1 MLERRKFFAYEFTK
15 SLQRDHRK
23 KEYPP
28 LAVFSQDVVGTKI
41 FLQGFFELQELQS
54 IKEHILPQLKHRSIF
69 LDIGANVGNHTAA
82 LGPFFEEVMAF
93 EPNPRT
99 AKILEANAMLFSNVS
114 VCPFG
119 LSDKEECVQTSY
131 QDHNVGAAS
140 VTSGNKYKNK
150 VEFHLKVLDEQ
161 LSTEQMSAVSLIK
174 LDVEGHEYE
183 ALRGMLRTL
192 KESSA
197 IVLFEINIPE
207 IVNGTTKAKELLYEN
222 GYTNFYSLDDI
233 SPFATSAI
241 RLSKLLNTFSVLLF
255 GKKLRGRLIPRK
267 VEGKLQNKSYKMM
280 VASKYSLPF
289 G

>member
-41 FLQGFFELQELQS
+41 FVQGFFELQELQS

-82 LGPFFEEVMAF
+82 LGPFFEEVIAF

-99 AKILEANAMLFSNVS
+99 VKILEANAMLFSNVS

-174 LDVEGHEYE
+174 IDVEGHEYE
-183 ALRGMLRTL
+183 ALQGMERTL
-192 KESSA
+192 KDSSPL
-197 IVLFEINIPE
+197 VLFEINEPE
-207 IVNGTTKAKELLYEN
+207 IVDGTTKAKELLCEN
-222 GYTNFYSLDDI
+222 GYKYFYSLEDV
-233 SPFATSAI
+233 SPFATSAK
-241 RLSKLLNTFSVLLF
+241 RLSKLINSISVLLL
-255 GKKLRGRLIPRK
+255 GRKLRGNLIPQR
-267 VEGKLQNKSYKMM
+267 VDGKLQNKGYKMM
-280 VASKYSLPF
+280 VASKHRLPF
-289 G
+289 D

>member
-1 MLERRKFFAYEFTK
+1 
-15 SLQRDHRK
+15 
-23 KEYPP
+23 
-28 LAVFSQDVVGTKI
+28 
-41 FLQGFFELQELQS
+41 
-54 IKEHILPQLKHRSIF
+54 
-69 LDIGANVGNHTAA
+69 
-82 LGPFFEEVMAF
+82 
-93 EPNPRT
+93 
-99 AKILEANAMLFSNVS
+99 MLFSNVR

-192 KESSA
+192 KESSPL
-197 IVLFEINIPE
+197 VLFEINVSE
-207 IVNGTTKAKELLYEN
+207 IVNGTTQAKELLYEN

-241 RLSKLLNTFSVLLF
+241 RLSKLLNTFSVLIF
-255 GKKLRGRLIPRK
+255 GKKLRGRLVPRK
-267 VEGKLQNKSYKMM
+267 VDGKLQNKGYKMM
-280 VASKYSLPF
+280 VASKHSLPF

>member
-1 MLERRKFFAYEFTK
+1 M
-15 SLQRDHRK
+15 
-23 KEYPP
+23 
-28 LAVFSQDVVGTKI
+28 
-41 FLQGFFELQELQS
+41 QELQS

-69 LDIGANVGNHTAA
+69 LDISANVGNHTAA
-82 LGPFFEEVMAF
+82 LGPFFEEVIAF

-183 ALRGMLRTL
+183 ALKGMLRTL
-192 KESSA
+192 RESSP
-197 IVLFEINIPE
+197 IVLFEVNVPE

-267 VEGKLQNKSYKMM
+267 VDGKLENKSYKMM